1 MFQINEQNKKQLGI
15 AMPPPVYYSLFAADK
30 LSILCTNENA
40 YNWLHNNFIQLL
52 FYKQY
57 LKDPGVF
64 GGRFYKS
71 QYMCIWPIDTFKI
84 GFRGANLL
92 LEEYPINDHFMD
104 LDPDTL
110 IEHILN
116 WIDKEFYMI
125 ANVDVSKLTTTHY
138 FGETPFCHSSMIIG
152 YDKEKKVLKQ
162 VDYGQNGAI
171 NILDIP
177 FGDYINAFFSP
188 ALESIFKNEKNQDV
202 KYMATLHRHKKNG
215 VKVEIDPKVIKF
227 WIKEFIDCAPSNK
240 KTDFFIELGE
250 TAGGFEVYQAVLQMS
265 ELLFEVNKGSIDYR
279 MYHCIH
285 EHKRLME
292 MRIQELEKGKMLD
305 PHLNLYDLNHKLLQ
319 LTESM
324 RFTVLKNNIAPRKEN
339 LTLLKESMSKLI
351 DLEQQTMYL
360 LYNNL

>member
-1 MFQINEQNKKQLGI
+1 MFQIDEKNKKQLSI
-15 AMPPPVYYSLFAADK
+15 VMPPPVYYSLFAADK

-40 YNWLHNNFIQLL
+40 YNWIHNNFIQLL

-64 GGRFYKS
+64 GERFYKS

-92 LEEYPINDHFMD
+92 LEEYPINDHFME
-104 LDPDTL
+104 LKPDTL
-110 IEHILN
+110 IEHITQ

-138 FGETPFCHSSMIIG
+138 FGPTPFCHSSMIIG
-152 YDKEKKVLKQ
+152 YDKDKKVLKQ
-162 VDYGQNGAI
+162 VDYGENGAI

-177 FGDYINAFFSP
+177 FQDYINAFFSP

-202 KYMATLHRHKKNG
+202 KYMATLHRHKKNS
-215 VKVEIDPKVIKF
+215 VSINLNPSVIKF
-227 WIKEFIDCAPSNK
+227 WVKEFMDCAQSNK
-240 KTDFFIELGE
+240 KSDFFIELGE
-250 TAGGFEVYQAVLQMS
+250 TAGGFDVYESVLEMS
-265 ELLFEVNKGSIDYR
+265 SLLFEINKGSIDYR

-285 EHKRLME
+285 EHKRLMTL
-292 MRIQELEKGKMLD
+292 RIQELEKRQILD
-305 PHLNLYDLNHKLLQ
+305 PSLNLYELNNKLVQ

-339 LTLLKESMSKLI
+339 LNLLKENMEKLTAM
-351 DLEQQTMYL
+351 EQDMMHL